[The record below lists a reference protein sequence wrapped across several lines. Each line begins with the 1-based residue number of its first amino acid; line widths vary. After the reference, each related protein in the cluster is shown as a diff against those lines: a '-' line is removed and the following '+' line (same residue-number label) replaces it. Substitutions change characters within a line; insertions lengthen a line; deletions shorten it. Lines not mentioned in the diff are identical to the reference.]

1 MNWVI
6 LGDMLHMGYRPSAKV
21 TLWRDPKGFYSME
34 VTRRLGHKKKYS
46 NMSAVRRR
54 WEARAVAWGAFLHQM
69 EPCFLTPGNRVI
81 APQSRGCVRGI
92 GMRTSVRTKVRTS
105 VRTKVRT
112 SVFMTWAEKEE
123 RPA

>member
-1 MNWVI
+1 MNWGI
-6 LGDMLHMGYRPSAKV
+6 IGDMLHMGDRPSAKV

-34 VTRRLGHKKKYS
+34 VTRRLGHKEKYS

-54 WEARAVAWGAFLHQM
+54 WEAWGAFLHQM

-81 APQSRGCVRGI
+81 APQSRGI
-92 GMRTSVRTKVRTS
+92 GMRTSVRTS

-112 SVFMTWAEKEE
+112 SVFMTRAEKEE